1 MRTISNAG
9 TYLSRRYTSLGRF
22 MLDLVLLAYFLA
34 LPLIFLS
41 PVTAVFLVIPLV
53 FLILSGVKG
62 PAKYD

>member
-1 MRTISNAG
+1 M
-9 TYLSRRYTSLGRF
+9 SRRYNSLGRF

-41 PVTAVFLVIPLV
+41 PVIAVFLVIPLV

-62 PAKYD
+62 PARYD